1 MTSLD
6 SIAEASNQVVVYSL
20 GRVLTPHT
28 GVARTTPG
36 IDAFKGD
43 RLQRQVWGIRNLD
56 APVMGNSVEALPRII
71 AMEKLNNRLIADNAA
86 SIAPYVGTA
95 AVAHDMLSI
104 VEALGQSSLVQI
116 TCLMKL
122 ISTL

>member
-1 MTSLD
+1 MTSLA
-6 SIAEASNQVVVYSL
+6 SIPEASNQVVVYTL

-28 GVARTTPG
+28 GFARTTPG

-56 APVMGNSVEALPRII
+56 APAMDNSIEALPRIVS
-71 AMEKLNNRLIADNAA
+71 MQKLNNRLFADNAA

-95 AVAHDMLSI
+95 AVAHDMLNI

-116 TCLMKL
+116 HCFMKL
-122 ISTL
+122 ISTP

>member
-1 MTSLD
+1 MTSLA
-6 SIAEASNQVVVYSL
+6 SILEASNQVVVYTL

-28 GVARTTPG
+28 GFARTTPG

-43 RLQRQVWGIRNLD
+43 RLQRQVWSLRELD
-56 APVMGNSVEALPRII
+56 APTVSDSIEGLPKMI
-71 AMEKLNNRLIADNAA
+71 AMRKLSNRLFVDNAA

-104 VEALGQSSLVQI
+104 VEALGQSLLVQV
-116 TCLMKL
+116 TYFMKL
-122 ISTL
+122 ISTP